1 MAENAADLQ
10 AQVQQ
15 LQQLS
20 QQLQQLTQQRMQM
33 EALLSEN
40 TRAAKELEALDDDA
54 VVYRNVGS
62 YLVQD
67 AGRDAAV
74 ERLRDEAETME
85 VRIKRTKGQEDQLRE
100 TLEALQQKLQAAFA
114 QQQ

>member
-1 MAENAADLQ
+1 MADQAELQ

-33 EALLSEN
+33 EAIQNESQ
-40 TRAAKELEALDDDA
+40 RAAKELSELPEDA

-74 ERLRDEAETME
+74 ERLKDEAETME
-85 VRIKRTKGQEDQLRE
+85 VRVKRAKGQEEQLRKS
-100 TLEALQQKLQAAFA
+100 LEQLQSKLQAAFA

>member
-1 MAENAADLQ
+1 MADQAELQ

-33 EALLSEN
+33 EAIQNEN
-40 TRAAKELEALDDDA
+40 QRAVKELEELPEDA
-54 VVYRNVGS
+54 TVYRNVGS

-85 VRIKRTKGQEDQLRE
+85 VRVKRAKSQEEQLRNS
-100 TLEALQQKLQAAFA
+100 LEQLQNKLQAAFA
-114 QQQ
+114 KQQ

>member
-1 MAENAADLQ
+1 MADQAELQ

-33 EALLSEN
+33 EAIQNEN
-40 TRAAKELEALDDDA
+40 QRAAKELAELAEDA

-62 YLVQD
+62 YLVRD

-85 VRIKRTKGQEDQLRE
+85 VRVKRAKSQEEQLRKS
-100 TLEALQQKLQAAFA
+100 LEQLQSRLQAAFA
-114 QQQ
+114 KQQ

>member
-1 MAENAADLQ
+1 MADQAELQ

-15 LQQLS
+15 LQQSS

-33 EALLSEN
+33 EAIQNEN
-40 TRAAKELEALDDDA
+40 ERAAKELEQLAEDA
-54 VVYRNVGS
+54 TVYRNVGS
-62 YLVQD
+62 YLVRD

-74 ERLRDEAETME
+74 ERLKDEAETME
-85 VRIKRTKGQEDQLRE
+85 IRVKRIKGQEEQLRAG
-100 TLEALQQKLQAAFA
+100 LEKMQSKLQSAFA